1 MNRSNARGAPS
12 LEDAEEKEEEEA
24 EAEQEIL
31 KSQYPSIFVL
41 YSHWMIHMCKYPPPH
56 HM

>member
-41 YSHWMIHMCKYPPPH
+41 
-56 HM
+56 